1 MLQSRF
7 ADSLW
12 SDMNRLYKS
21 RAVADLCISL
31 QEEFDADVPVLLFL
45 TLADRSGL
53 GCEDHAF
60 RIFLDLAG
68 EWREHVVRPIR
79 SVRQALKGHCSS
91 VGESELR
98 EEIKRIELQAEKLHV
113 VRLAGTFPGTGA
125 DAGELAYRYLRER
138 GLSERMCRT
147 ALSVLADAVA
157 CLGAPDRS
165 PPLTS
170 IESE

>member
-1 MLQSRF
+1 MQQSRF

-21 RAVADLCISL
+21 RAVAELCISL
-31 QEEFDADVPVLLFL
+31 QAEFDVDVPVFLFL

-53 GCEDHAF
+53 GCEDQAF

-68 EWREHVVRPIR
+68 DWREYVVRPLK
-79 SVRQALKGHCSS
+79 SVRQALKEHCGSAD
-91 VGESELR
+91 ESELR

-113 VRLAGTFPGTGA
+113 VRLAENFPGTGA
-125 DAGELAYRYLRER
+125 DARELAFRYLTER
-138 GLSERMCRT
+138 GLLESMSR
-147 ALSVLADAVA
+147 ASLSTLADAVA
-157 CLGAPDRS
+157 CLSRPDRS
-165 PPLTS
+165 PPSTS